1 MRRSTLRTV
10 VLAAGVAVV
19 AAGIMA
25 LRFTEDGDAG
35 SWTADPKAQTTS
47 HEVTQDPSSAESY
60 WTEERMK
67 EAEPAPMPRDE

>member
-25 LRFTEDGDAG
+25 LRFTEDGDAEPRP
-35 SWTADPKAQTTS
+35 ADPKAQTTS
-47 HEVTQDPSSAESY
+47 SEVAEPSSAETY
-60 WTEERMK
+60 WTEERMQ